1 MVAAEVAQKQLV
13 LLVQVLAL
21 VSEAM
26 VFQVLLQARLLLGA
40 LVVLRKMQVALK
52 LGQQTQGTVALVVVV
67 STKVVPASLSSA
79 T

>member
-1 MVAAEVAQKQLV
+1 MAAEVAQKQLV

-40 LVVLRKMQVALK
+40 LVVLRKMQAALK
-52 LGQQTQGTVALVVVV
+52 LGQQTQGTAVLVVVV
-67 STKVVPASLSSA
+67 STKVAQASLSSA